1 MPRVLR
7 AVGLVASWVVAAL
20 VLTFVMINI
29 HEIGHTAAARLAG
42 DPHASYSL
50 YRRYPDGQFD
60 CIGCNA
66 YNPRLLSF
74 WGKWWVVV
82 AGVQATQMVA
92 LLSLFGLRSARR
104 SPVVWFWRLWIA
116 ILVGG
121 DALWQTVQAVLA
133 PVATQTGLTN
143 VDFADALYLLRVHE
157 GYSVVVLK
165 VLLVLL
171 TGLYVL
177 GMAWLV
183 IRLPRK
189 RPTS

>member
-1 MPRVLR
+1 MPRVVR
-7 AVGLVASWVVAAL
+7 AVGRLALWVVAAL
-20 VLTFVMINI
+20 VLTFLMINI

-66 YNPRLLSF
+66 YDPQRLSF

-92 LLSLFGLRSARR
+92 LLSLIGLRSARR
-104 SPVVWFWRLWIA
+104 GSVVWLWRLWIA

-121 DALWQTVQAVLA
+121 DAVWQTVQAVGA
-133 PVATQTGLTN
+133 PVATQTQLTN
-143 VDFADALYLLRVHE
+143 VDFADALYLLHE
-157 GYSVVVLK
+157 HKGYSVGALKVVL
-165 VLLVLL
+165 VVL
-171 TGLYVL
+171 TGIYVL
-177 GMAWLV
+177 AMGWVV
-183 IRLPRK
+183 ILLRPR
-189 RPTS
+189 RPPS